1 MGTRLGRFV
10 ARLRLVV
17 LASGRGSNLESLLR
31 ASRESRMDADV
42 VLVAGNKPEAPAL
55 DVARNAG
62 VPTFVSPSKGRA
74 QAEHER
80 ELRPA
85 IDAARPDLVLL
96 AGYMR
101 ILTPDFIQAYEGRL
115 LNIHPA
121 LLPSFP
127 GLDAQAQAHAA
138 GVRIAGCTTHFVTA
152 DVDAGPIVMQAAVA
166 IPPGASV
173 DDVRARIL
181 VAEHDLYPRTVQ
193 LLATGK
199 ARYQKGRVVFDL
211 PPVDGPLDGP
221 LFSPGVRG

>member
-1 MGTRLGRFV
+1 
-10 ARLRLVV
+10 
-17 LASGRGSNLESLLR
+17 
-31 ASRESRMDADV
+31 MDAEV
-42 VLVAGNKPEAPAL
+42 VLVASNKTDARAL
-55 DVARNAG
+55 EVARKAG

-101 ILTPDFIQAYEGRL
+101 ILTPDFIRAYEGRL

-138 GVRIAGCTTHFVTA
+138 GVRIAGCTTHFVTE

-173 DDVRARIL
+173 EEVRARIL
-181 VAEHDLYPRTVQ
+181 KAEHELYPRTVQ
-193 LLATGK
+193 LLATKK
-199 ARYQKGRVVFDL
+199 ASYQNGRVVFDSL
-211 PPVDGPLDGP
+211 AVSAAHGAPLV
-221 LFSPGVRG
+221 SPEVRG